1 MEKGQTQ
8 GGLFTVQQQDGQC
21 PAEEVISCPFIKEK
35 GDLLY
40 LSINTK

>member
-21 PAEEVISCPFIKEK
+21 PAEEVISYPFIKEK
-35 GDLLY
+35 GEFVVY
-40 LSINTK
+40 EH